1 MKNLFFILD
10 QGTTQHKLV
19 IFDENGR
26 LVDAWERRA
35 PALESHTDGLS
46 FDALELTAVS
56 NSLIAEALIK
66 YPNRFF
72 AFGFANQG
80 ETVLA
85 WEKSTG
91 KPLSRMVSWQCQDAA
106 SLLDEKRFLFPRIQ
120 AITGL
125 KPSPYFSAAKLEK
138 LLRTNV
144 RVQEALVAGDLILGT
159 LDTWMI
165 SQWTKSRT
173 LVTDPTTACRTQLY
187 DIDKL
192 TWSDELMVAFHLKP
206 SYFSRV
212 LANDALNIECDD
224 GPFLHSPLPLLASLC
239 DQPAAL
245 IGHGGLDGQVLKI
258 SFGTGAFVDLS
269 TRTCLKEENLLT
281 SVLSAGAEA
290 VSYYLEGGVLSF
302 ASAIEWMEKNLQI
315 SRTEI
320 FSALNQDLPISVL
333 PAFSGLGAP
342 FFLAEHKTTIT
353 GVGLEHTAKDIAV
366 AGTQALVFRIAQ
378 IIEEM
383 QRHVEIPPQIEVD
396 GGLSGADSLIQFL
409 ADVCQRQVVVRNHP
423 QMTAEGVAK
432 TILKKIGKSGEI
444 EAFGSSRMIDV
455 NNNFPARK
463 YREWKDAF
471 LHFSTCLTAVPA
483 SVRSFS
489 GNSPKG

>member
-10 QGTTQHKLV
+10 QGTTHHKIV
-19 IFDENGR
+19 VFDESGH
-26 LVDAWERRA
+26 LVDAWEKHA
-35 PALESHTDGLS
+35 PALEPHADGLG

-56 NSLIAEALIK
+56 NSLISEALIK

-106 SLLDEKRFLFPRIQ
+106 HLLEEKRALFWRIQ

-125 KPSPYFSAAKLEK
+125 KASPYFSAAKFEK
-138 LLRTNV
+138 LLRTNA
-144 RVQEALVAGDLILGT
+144 RVQEAALAGDLVFGT

-165 SQWTKSRT
+165 SQWTKART

-192 TWSDELMVAFHLKP
+192 TWSEELMAAFHLKP
-206 SYFSRV
+206 AYFSRV
-212 LANDALNIECDD
+212 LANDSFDIECDD
-224 GPFLHSPLPLLASLC
+224 GPFLHSPLPLLSSLC

-245 IGHGGLDGQVLKI
+245 IGHGGLDGEVLKI

-281 SVLSAGAEA
+281 SVLSAVSGAA
-290 VSYYLEGGVLSF
+290 SYYLEGGVLSF
-302 ASAIEWMEKNLQI
+302 ASAIEWMEKNFWI
-315 SRTEI
+315 NRTEV

-342 FFLAEHKTTIT
+342 FFLAEQKTAIT

-409 ADVCQRQVVVRNHP
+409 ADVCQRQVIVRNHP

-432 TILKKIGKSGEI
+432 TILKKIGNSGEI
-444 EAFGSSRMIDV
+444 QAFGSSRMIDV

-471 LHFSTCLTAVPA
+471 QKMRDWGV
-483 SVRSFS
+483 
-489 GNSPKG
+489 